1 MNQEDELTP
10 IWKALSDP
18 TRRTI
23 LDLLKER
30 PRTTGELCDAFED
43 LSRFAVMK
51 HLGVLEDAEL
61 VFVRPHGRE
70 RWNHLNVVPL
80 QTIYERWL
88 RPYEARWASALLN
101 LKQLIEEK
109 GEKPMTNQPN
119 DQVLLRNMQVEQ
131 EVSINAS
138 AERVFEALTADVA
151 AWWGAPYLLTASP
164 QAIILEPQV
173 GGRLYE
179 QSSSGDGA
187 LWATVTT
194 IRKNEHLE
202 LTGPIGMSGALHSVV
217 TFNLEPKN
225 EGEATLLKLSH
236 HAIGQLGDD
245 TQSNYNAGW
254 QELLGVRL
262 KTFVEKGERLG
273 LSKGIIS

>member
-18 TRRTI
+18 TRRAI

-30 PRTTGELCDAFED
+30 PRTTGELCDAFEV

-88 RPYEARWASALLN
+88 RPYEARWASSLLN

-119 DQVLLRNMQVEQ
+119 DQVLLRRMQVEQ
-131 EVSINAS
+131 EISINAS
-138 AERVFEALTADVA
+138 TERVFEALTDDVS

-164 QAIILEPQV
+164 QAIILESQV

-187 LWATVTT
+187 LWATVTA
-194 IRKNEHLE
+194 IKKNEHLV

-236 HAIGQLGDD
+236 QAIGQLGDD

-254 QELLGVRL
+254 QDLLGVRL
-262 KTFVEKGERLG
+262 KAFVETGERLG
-273 LSKGIIS
+273 IRQ

>member
-1 MNQEDELTP
+1 MSQTDTLTP
-10 IWKALSDP
+10 IWKALADP
-18 TRRTI
+18 TRRQI

-30 PRTTGELCDAFED
+30 PRTTGELCDAFEE

-88 RPYEARWASALLN
+88 RPYEARWASSLLN

-109 GEKPMTNQPN
+109 GEKTMTNQPN
-119 DQVLLRNMQVEQ
+119 NQVLLRRMEVEQ
-131 EVSINAS
+131 EISINAS
-138 AERVFEALTADVA
+138 AERVFEVLTGDIS
-151 AWWGAPYLLTASP
+151 AWWGAPHLLTASP
-164 QAIILEPQV
+164 QAIILEPRV
-173 GGRLYE
+173 GGRFYE
-179 QSSSGDGA
+179 QSGSGDGA

-194 IRKNEHLE
+194 IKKNEYLE
-202 LTGPIGMSGALHSVV
+202 LTGPMGMSGMLHGVI
-217 TFNLEPKN
+217 TFSLEPKN
-225 EGEATLLKLSH
+225 GGEATLLKLSH
-236 HAIGQLGDD
+236 QAIGQLDDD

-254 QELLGVRL
+254 QDLLGVRL
-262 KTFVEKGERLG
+262 KAFLEKGERHG
-273 LSKGIIS
+273 LNQG

>member
-1 MNQEDELTP
+1 MSEADTLTP
-10 IWKALSDP
+10 VWKALSDP
-18 TRRTI
+18 TRRQI

-30 PRTTGELCDAFED
+30 PRTTGELCEAFEN

-51 HLGVLEDAEL
+51 HLGVLEGAEL

-88 RPYEARWASALLN
+88 RPYEARWASSLLN

-109 GEKPMTNQPN
+109 GEKTMANQPN
-119 DQVLLRNMQVEQ
+119 DQILLRRMQVEQ
-131 EVSINAS
+131 EISINAS
-138 AERVFEALTADVA
+138 AERVFEALTQDIS
-151 AWWGAPYLLTASP
+151 AWWGAPYLLTSSP
-164 QAIILEPQV
+164 QAIILEPEV

-194 IRKNEHLE
+194 IKKNERLE
-202 LTGPIGMSGALHSVV
+202 LTGPVGASEALHSMV
-217 TFNLEPKN
+217 TFSLEPKN

-236 HAIGQLGDD
+236 QAIGLFGDD
-245 TQSNYNAGW
+245 TQANYNAGW
-254 QELLGVRL
+254 QDLLGVRL
-262 KTFVEKGERLG
+262 KAFVEKGERHG
-273 LSKGIIS
+273 LNQG

>member
-1 MNQEDELTP
+1 MSEADTLTP

-18 TRRTI
+18 TRRQI

-30 PRTTGELCDAFED
+30 PRTTGELCDAFEE

-51 HLGVLEDAEL
+51 HLGVLEAAEL

-88 RPYEARWASALLN
+88 RPYEARWASSLLN

-109 GEKPMTNQPN
+109 GEKTMANQPN
-119 DQVLLRNMQVEQ
+119 DQILLRRMQVEQ
-131 EVSINAS
+131 EISINAS
-138 AERVFEALTADVA
+138 AERVFEALTQDIS

-179 QSSSGDGA
+179 QSASGDGA

-194 IRKNEHLE
+194 IKKNERLE
-202 LTGPIGMSGALHSVV
+202 LTGPVGASEALHSLV
-217 TFNLEPKN
+217 TFSLEPKN
-225 EGEATLLKLSH
+225 EGEVTLLKLSH
-236 HAIGQLGDD
+236 QAIGPFGDD
-245 TQSNYNAGW
+245 TQANYHAGW
-254 QELLGVRL
+254 QDLLGVRL
-262 KTFVEKGERLG
+262 KAFIEKGERHG
-273 LSKGIIS
+273 LKQG

>member
-1 MNQEDELTP
+1 MSQADTLTP
-10 IWKALSDP
+10 IWKALADP
-18 TRRTI
+18 TRRQI

-30 PRTTGELCDAFED
+30 PRTTGELCDAFAD

-88 RPYEARWASALLN
+88 RPYEARWASSLLN

-109 GEKPMTNQPN
+109 GEKPMTSQPN
-119 DQVLLRNMQVEQ
+119 NQVLLRSMQVEQ
-131 EVSINAS
+131 EVNINAS
-138 AERVFEALTADVA
+138 AERVFAALTHDVS

-179 QSSSGDGA
+179 ESGSGDGA
-187 LWATVTT
+187 LWATVTS
-194 IRKNEHLE
+194 IKKNEHLV

-217 TFNLEPKN
+217 TFSLEPKN

-236 HAIGQLGDD
+236 QAIGQLGDD
-245 TQSNYNAGW
+245 TQSNYDAGW
-254 QELLGVRL
+254 QDLLGARL
-262 KTFVEKGERLG
+262 KAFVEKGERHG
-273 LSKGIIS
+273 LNRD